1 MPGHRGR
8 RALRVCSPAT
18 GLTGCVAAGDGAEHP
33 AAPDQPVDEVTGLL
47 APRSARTFERSEALA
62 WNALPGLSFL
72 GSLRD
77 RKIKNLSGGYVLL
90 PVAKRKNNN
99 PNGDDRSLL
108 DAPSGDAT
116 SRVPLHEAASVRY
129 LNYALSVITSRALP
143 DVRDGL
149 KPVQRR
155 ILYAMWTEGPRP
167 DQKPRKCATVCGSV
181 MGKYH
186 PHGDSAIYDAL
197 VRMAQ
202 PWVMRLPLIEGH
214 GNFGSMD
221 GDPPAAYRYTECRL
235 DAAATGLL
243 EDLSSRTVAYRANY
257 DGSKEEPVVLPARL
271 PALLVNGSQGIAVG
285 MATSIPPHNPAE
297 VGKAL
302 LKLLRNPEATVA
314 QLTGAGGI
322 LAPDF
327 PTGGTLITPQADIKA
342 IYRDGGG
349 SLKLRCSTHERYQ
362 DTAGRGEK
370 VLTVDEVPYGV
381 NKNLL
386 VEQIAAIVNERKM
399 ALLLDVKDL
408 STDEVRIDLIMK
420 RDTDEAKVL
429 AYLFKNTQLEVNV
442 QVNLTCLVPTE
453 NPEVAAPL
461 PRADLKTILWH
472 FLHFRHEVVT
482 KRLDNELARLLA
494 RLHILDGFALIFDA
508 LDEIIRIIRGSD
520 GKADAAEKIMARFD
534 GLDAEQT
541 DAILELKLY
550 RLARLEINLV
560 EEERAQKRTRADEVE
575 ALLADDESDN
585 DSGRWAIVRDEIEEM
600 IELYG
605 RKHPRGPRRTR
616 LGDASEEETFSEEDF
631 IVAEDCHVIVTADG
645 WIKRQKEVKDP
656 SSTRLR
662 EGDSVLAALAGSTR
676 ATMGLFSSRGVCYT
690 LRMLDVPA
698 STGHGE
704 PIQKLFKLS
713 DGERIVAAVSFD
725 PRLLPAEAMEGAD
738 DPGGAGGTDPAF
750 TGFAATDDGYA
761 LRFSLAPYAEVSTR
775 AGRKFARPTK
785 GASVVAFGVVDREVQ
800 ALLAVS
806 RRCRAKVVKPSKV
819 PLLGNPGKGNMLLKL
834 VDDVLLGVKLSRGDR
849 DLLTYETSRGAT
861 DTVSTTKY
869 EATETGGR
877 GVEVKKNGTIV
888 RIVAEPVEAP
898 PSW

>member
-1 MPGHRGR
+1 MAKR
-8 RALRVCSPAT
+8 T
-18 GLTGCVAAGDGAEHP
+18 
-33 AAPDQPVDEVTGLL
+33 
-47 APRSARTFERSEALA
+47 PRNDDPT
-62 WNALPGLSFL
+62 LPGP
-72 GSLRD
+72 D
-77 RKIKNLSGGYVLL
+77 AGG
-90 PVAKRKNNN
+90 
-99 PNGDDRSLL
+99 
-108 DAPSGDAT
+108 AT

-202 PWVMRLPLIEGH
+202 PWVMRLPLVEGH

-235 DAAATGLL
+235 DPAAAGLL
-243 EDLSSRTVAYRANY
+243 EDLSSRTVAYRPNY

-271 PALLVNGSQGIAVG
+271 PALLINGSQGIAVG

-302 LKLLRNPEATVA
+302 LKLLKNPEATVA
-314 QLTGAGGI
+314 QLTGPGGI

-327 PTGGTLITPQADIKA
+327 PTGGTLVTPQAEIKE
-342 IYRDGGG
+342 IYKNGGG
-349 SLKLRCSTHERYQ
+349 SLKLRGSVHHRYAA
-362 DTAGRGEK
+362 TGGRGEK
-370 VLTVDEVPYGV
+370 VLTIHEVPYGV
-381 NKNLL
+381 NKSTL
-386 VEQIAAIVNERKM
+386 VEQIAEIVLNRKM
-399 ALLLDVKDL
+399 ALLADVRDL
-408 STDEVRIDLIMK
+408 STEEVRVDLVMK
-420 RDTDEAKVL
+420 KDADEAKVL
-429 AYLFKNTQLEVNV
+429 AYLHKNTSLEVNV

-472 FLHFRHEVVT
+472 FLHFRHRVVT
-482 KRLDNELARLLA
+482 RRLQNELEKLLG

-508 LDEIIRIIRGSD
+508 LDEILRIIRASD
-520 GKADAAEKIMARFD
+520 GKADAAEKIQRRFD

-550 RLARLEINLV
+550 RLARLEIHLV
-560 EEERAQKRTRADEVE
+560 EEERGEKRARADEVE
-575 ALLADDESDN
+575 ALLADDDG
-585 DSGRWAIVRDEIEEM
+585 DTGSGRWGIVRNEIEE
-600 IELYG
+600 ILDTYG
-605 RKHPRGPRRTR
+605 KKHPRGPRRTK
-616 LGDASEEETFSEEDF
+616 LGDVGEEAGYSEEDF
-631 IVAEDCHVIVTADG
+631 IVAEDCHIVVTADG

-656 SSTRLR
+656 STTRLR
-662 EGDSVLAALAGSTR
+662 EGDRVLAAVAGSTR
-676 ATMGLFSSRGVCYT
+676 ATLGLFSSAGTCYT
-690 LRMLDVPA
+690 VRMIDVPA

-704 PIQKLFKLS
+704 PIQKLFKLR

-725 PRLLPAEAMEGAD
+725 PRLLPAESLEGAD
-738 DPGGAGGTDPAF
+738 GAEPAF
-750 TGFAATDDGYA
+750 TGFAATDDGHA
-761 LRFSLAPYAEVSTR
+761 LRFGLSAFAEVSTR
-775 AGRKFARPTK
+775 SGRRYARPAK
-785 GASVVAFGVVDREVQ
+785 GAAVVAFGVVDREVQ

-806 RRCRAKVVKPSKV
+806 RRCRAKVVKPAKV
-819 PLLGNPGKGNMLLKL
+819 PFLSGPGKGNMLLKL
-834 VDDVLLGVKLSRGDR
+834 VDDALLGVKLSRGDR

-861 DTVSTTKY
+861 DTVSTVKY

-888 RIVAEPVEAP
+888 RIVPEPVEAP

>member
-1 MPGHRGR
+1 M
-8 RALRVCSPAT
+8 
-18 GLTGCVAAGDGAEHP
+18 
-33 AAPDQPVDEVTGLL
+33 
-47 APRSARTFERSEALA
+47 
-62 WNALPGLSFL
+62 
-72 GSLRD
+72 
-77 RKIKNLSGGYVLL
+77 
-90 PVAKRKNNN
+90 AKRNTNNGSRTLTD
-99 PNGDDRSLL
+99 PH
-108 DAPSGDAT
+108 AGDAT

-202 PWVMRLPLIEGH
+202 GWVMRLPLVEGH

-235 DAAATGLL
+235 DASAAGLL
-243 EDLSSRTVAYRANY
+243 EDLASRTVAYRANY
-257 DGSKEEPVVLPARL
+257 DGTKEEPVVLPARL
-271 PALLVNGSQGIAVG
+271 PALLINGSQGIAVG

-302 LKLLRNPEATVA
+302 LKLLKNPDATVA
-314 QLTGAGGI
+314 QLTGPGGI
-322 LAPDF
+322 LGPDF
-327 PTGGTLITPQADIKA
+327 PTGGTLTTPLADLKEM
-342 IYRDGGG
+342 YRAGGG
-349 SLKLRCSTHERYQ
+349 SLKLRGSVHHRYK
-362 DTAGRGEK
+362 DTGGRGEK
-370 VLTVDEVPYGV
+370 VVTIDELPYGV
-381 NKNLL
+381 NKATL
-386 VEQIAAIVNERKM
+386 VEQIAEIVLNRKM
-399 ALLLDVKDL
+399 ALLADVRDL
-408 STDEVRIDLIMK
+408 STEEVRIDLVMK
-420 RDTDEAKVL
+420 KDADEAKAL
-429 AYLFKNTQLEVNV
+429 AYLFKNTSLEVNV

-461 PRADLKTILWH
+461 PRADLRAMLRY
-472 FLHFRHEVVT
+472 FLQFRHEVVT
-482 KRLDNELARLLA
+482 RRLNNELEKLLA

-508 LDEIIRIIRGSD
+508 LDEVIAIIRKSD
-520 GKADAAEKIMARFD
+520 GKADAAERIQRRFD
-534 GLDAEQT
+534 QLDALQT

-550 RLARLEINLV
+550 RLARLEIHLV
-560 EEERAQKRTRADEVE
+560 EEERAEKRARAGEVQ
-575 ALLADDESDN
+575 ALLADDRDDTE
-585 DSGRWAIVRDEIEEM
+585 SGRWGIVRDEIQETVD
-600 IELYG
+600 G
-605 RKHPRGPRRTR
+605 FGKKHPRGPRRTKIEDP
-616 LGDASEEETFSEEDF
+616 GEEVEYAAEDF

-645 WIKRQKEVKDP
+645 WIKRQKGVKDP
-656 SSTRLR
+656 RSTRLR

-676 ATMGLFSSRGVCYT
+676 ATMGLFGSSGACYT
-690 LRMLDVPA
+690 VRMIDVPA

-704 PIQKLFKLS
+704 PVQKLFKLK

-725 PRLLPAEAMEGAD
+725 PRLLP
-738 DPGGAGGTDPAF
+738 PGQLDGTEKKEPAF

-761 LRFSLAPYAEVSTR
+761 LRFPLAPYAEVSTR
-775 AGRKFARPTK
+775 AGRRYARPAK
-785 GASVVAFGVVDREVQ
+785 GAAVVAAGVVDRDVQ

-806 RRCRAKVVKPSKV
+806 RKCRAKVVKPKKV
-819 PLLGNPGKGNMLLKL
+819 PLLGGPGKGNMLLKL
-834 VDDVLLGVKLSRGDR
+834 AEDDVLLGVKLSKGDR

-861 DTVSTTKY
+861 DTVSTVKY

-877 GVEVKKNGTIV
+877 GVEVKKNGTIS
-888 RIVAEPVEAP
+888 RIIGDPVEAP

>member
-1 MPGHRGR
+1 MPGH
-8 RALRVCSPAT
+8 
-18 GLTGCVAAGDGAEHP
+18 
-33 AAPDQPVDEVTGLL
+33 
-47 APRSARTFERSEALA
+47 
-62 WNALPGLSFL
+62 
-72 GSLRD
+72 
-77 RKIKNLSGGYVLL
+77 YVLV
-90 PVAKRKNNN
+90 PVAKRTSSN
-99 PNGDDRSLL
+99 DDRTLT
-108 DAPSGDAT
+108 DPNAGDAT

-235 DAAATGLL
+235 DPAAAGLL

-271 PALLVNGSQGIAVG
+271 PALLINGSQGIAVG

-302 LKLLRNPEATVA
+302 LKLLKNPEATVA
-314 QLTGAGGI
+314 QLTGPGGI

-327 PTGGTLITPQADIKA
+327 PTGGTLITPQADIKE
-342 IYRDGGG
+342 IYRSGGG
-349 SLKLRCSTHERYQ
+349 GLKLRGSVHHRYA
-362 DTAGRGEK
+362 DTGGRGEK
-370 VLTVDEVPYGV
+370 VVSIDEVPYGV
-381 NKNLL
+381 NKSTL
-386 VEQIAAIVNERKM
+386 VGQIAEIVLNRKM
-399 ALLLDVKDL
+399 SLLADVRDL
-408 STDEVRIDLIMK
+408 STEEVRVDLVMK
-420 RDTDEAKVL
+420 KDADEAKVL
-429 AYLFKNTQLEVNV
+429 AYLYKNTSLEVNV

-472 FLHFRHEVVT
+472 FNKYRHRVVT
-482 KRLDNELARLLA
+482 RRLQNELEKLLA
-494 RLHILDGFALIFDA
+494 RLHILDGFALIFDV
-508 LDEIIRIIRGSD
+508 LDEIIRIIRASD
-520 GKADAAEKIMARFD
+520 GKTDAAEKIQARFD

-560 EEERAQKRTRADEVE
+560 EEERGEKRTRADQVE
-575 ALLADDESDN
+575 ALLADDDGDT
-585 DSGRWAIVRDEIEEM
+585 DSGRWGIVRAEIEE
-600 IELYG
+600 IIDTYG
-605 RKHPRGPRRTR
+605 KKHPRGPRRTR
-616 LGDASEEETFSEEDF
+616 LEDIGEEAGYSEEDF

-656 SSTRLR
+656 ASTRLR
-662 EGDSVLAALAGSTR
+662 EGDSVLSALAGSTR
-676 ATMGLFSSRGVCYT
+676 ATMGLFSSTGTCYT
-690 LRMLDVPA
+690 LRMIDVPA

-704 PIQKLFKLS
+704 PVQKLFKLK
-713 DGERIVAAVSFD
+713 DGERIVSAVSFD
-725 PRLLPAEAMEGAD
+725 PRLLPAEALEGAVQA
-738 DPGGAGGTDPAF
+738 GAGEAEPAF

-761 LRFSLAPYAEVSTR
+761 LRFGLSSFAEVSTR
-775 AGRKFARPTK
+775 SGRRYARPAK
-785 GASVVAFGVVDREVQ
+785 GASVVALGVIDREVQ

-806 RRCRAKVVKPSKV
+806 RRCRAKVVKPSRV
-819 PLLGNPGKGNMLLKL
+819 PLLSGPGKGNMLLKL

-869 EATETGGR
+869 ETTETGGR

-888 RIVAEPVEAP
+888 RIVPEPVEAP